1 MSPRWWLL
9 GALLGVVTFSSQAQ
23 AQPADPP
30 AAAADEPATED
41 KPSDPP
47 AADAES
53 PEVDP
58 DQPKPGDRTADA
70 AEAEAPET
78 AVADTESPSADSVP
92 AARPKPPPPPP
103 PSDAVAGKDFRS
115 RFVLESARAPF
126 LRPDPDVATGQIR
139 GEYQFR
145 VTGLSDLPLKARPG
159 GPDSLGQTVRV
170 EHWLRLTP
178 RFLFRDDLELV
189 GQIDVPRGFIAGQET
204 QEVGSA
210 EEPYDERFP
219 VKVAPRWLYLTWNS
233 PVGVFRVGQQPSHWG
248 LGLVANDGNHES
260 LFGDYRGGSIVER
273 VLFATKPGGKDSKV
287 VVAAAGDLV
296 FKDRTADLTDD
307 EYAWQGVLA
316 LTYSTDSRPP
326 DPEKPAN
333 QIGLYA
339 VYRNQSRKAE
349 SLPGLEFDE
358 HLEVVALDTAGSF
371 NAKLPGEIGHVF
383 GGFELA
389 YLLGSTDQLR
399 TRQEVRA
406 NEREQIRAFGGALQL
421 GAVLTEGNGE
431 ERYGRWVME
440 MEYGWASGDANPND
454 GTSRRFT
461 FESNHNVGLILFDE
475 VLAWKTARAAVIAE
489 DSGLTQRPAPGSEL
503 LPSDGGVFGAT
514 YLYPTVVFRPVRQLD
529 LKAGLVLAQ
538 ATADF
543 VDPVAVTT
551 QGRFVN
557 YDGGDAKSRDLGLE
571 LDAGIQYRW
580 ALNYGINLE
589 LGAQGGVFFPGKAF
603 EDAQGNSLGTQYIG
617 VGRMGLQF

>member
-1 MSPRWWLL
+1 M
-9 GALLGVVTFSSQAQ
+9 GAFLGVVTFSGQAL

-30 AAAADEPATED
+30 AAPAPGEPDAEEKPADTPAGED
-41 KPSDPP
+41 GESPQVDKDDPP
-47 AADAES
+47 AVGPPAAADDEDTDS
-53 PEVDP
+53 EP
-58 DQPKPGDRTADA
+58 DA
-70 AEAEAPET
+70 ALASSEASSGNP
-78 AVADTESPSADSVP
+78 
-92 AARPKPPPPPP
+92 PKPPPPPP

-126 LRPDPDVATGQIR
+126 LRPDPEVATGQIR

-159 GPDSLGQTVRV
+159 GPDSLGQTLRV

-233 PVGVFRVGQQPSHWG
+233 PIGVFRVGQQPSHWG
-248 LGLVANDGNHES
+248 LGLVANDGNHQS

-339 VYRNQSRKAE
+339 VYRNQSREAQ
-349 SLPGLEFDE
+349 SAPGLEFDE
-358 HLEVVALDTAGSF
+358 HLEVVALDTSGSF

-421 GAVLTEGNGE
+421 GAVLTEGTGE
-431 ERYGRWVME
+431 DRYGRWVMQ
-440 MEYGWASGDANPND
+440 MEYGWASGDADPND

-489 DSGLTQRPAPGSEL
+489 DQGLTQRPAPGSEF
-503 LPSDGGVFGAT
+503 LPSDGGIFGAT
-514 YLYPTVVFRPVRQLD
+514 YLYPTIVFRPLRQLD

-538 ATADF
+538 TTADF

-551 QGRFVN
+551 EGRFVN
-557 YDGGDAKSRDLGLE
+557 YDGGDARSRDLGLE
-571 LDAGIQYRW
+571 LDAGVEYRW

-603 EDAQGNSLGTQYIG
+603 DDAQGNSLGTQYIG